1 MKHGPVQLM
10 PRTIAAKS
18 VIRPSR
24 KMKDTE
30 GVASVVGTILA
41 LLVFLSLLGIFTNH
55 YVPSM
60 MAGNEHEHDSQVM
73 TQISNL
79 KQSIDS
85 MMLYY
90 INSQSNTLSSYNP
103 VTLGSAGVPMFAT
116 GTQGQ
121 LGIVPF
127 ADMQDPS
134 FNVAFNSTITHQ
146 VKSSSGGG
154 VVVNIPNRY
163 YIPQSVL
170 YENDAVILGQSSGQV
185 MLASPGFTISA
196 TSTHNVSI
204 SVLQMSIVTPTS
216 SNVTYSGSNTVG
228 LSSQLLAFT
237 QHTYST
243 PVNQKNMTI
252 TIVTPFPAAW
262 GNFFNS
268 TFARVG
274 LKANNG
280 YTMEPPSGS
289 FHNYILEITIENVTQ
304 VTLTTAIV
312 SISAEE

>member
-1 MKHGPVQLM
+1 
-10 PRTIAAKS
+10 
-18 VIRPSR
+18 
-24 KMKDTE
+24 MKDRE

-60 MAGNEHEHDSQVM
+60 MTGNEHHHDSQVV

-90 INSQSNTLSSYNP
+90 INSQSNTLSSYSP

-121 LGIVPF
+121 LGVIPV
-127 ADMQDPS
+127 AGKQQDPS
-134 FNVAFNSTITHQ
+134 FSVSFNYTFNGQTYRENSL
-146 VKSSSGGG
+146 SGGG

-170 YENDAVILGQSSGQV
+170 YENDAVILGQQSGGQV
-185 MLASPGFTISA
+185 MLANPGFTISA
-196 TSTHNVSI
+196 KAGI
-204 SVLQMSIVTPTS
+204 SLSLLQMSVVTPTS
-216 SNVTYSGSNTVG
+216 SNITFSGTNTVG
-228 LSSQLLAFT
+228 LNSQLLSFT
-237 QHTYST
+237 QNTYT
-243 PVNQKNMTI
+243 NGTGQIGPIKI
-252 TIVTPFPAAW
+252 TIFTPFATAW

-268 TFARVG
+268 TFAQAG
-274 LKANNG
+274 LQ
-280 YTMEPPSGS
+280 PPNYVVHKPVENS
-289 FHNYILEITIENVTQ
+289 FQNYELTVTLNSVRQ
-304 VTLTTAIV
+304 VTLSTAIV
-312 SISAEE
+312 SISVEE

>member
-1 MKHGPVQLM
+1 M
-10 PRTIAAKS
+10 PSTIAAKS

-90 INSQSNTLSSYNP
+90 INSQSNTLSSYDP

-116 GTQGQ
+116 GTNGQ
-121 LGIVPF
+121 LGVIPVNGL
-127 ADMQDPS
+127 QDPS
-134 FNVAFNSTITHQ
+134 FSVNFTYIQNGHNYNINST
-146 VKSSSGGG
+146 SGGG

-170 YENDAVILGQSSGQV
+170 YQNDAVILGQSSGQV

-196 TSTHNVSI
+196 SSAGTTV
-204 SVLQMSIVTPTS
+204 SVLQLSVVTPTS

-243 PVNQKNMTI
+243 PPALENMTI

-262 GNFFNS
+262 SNFFNS
-268 TFARVG
+268 TFSQAG
-274 LKANNG
+274 LHTGTFSIK
-280 YTMEPPSGS
+280 PPHEIS
-289 FHNYILEITIENVTQ
+289 FQNYKLILTLVVKQ
-304 VTLTTAIV
+304 VTLSTSII
-312 SISAEE
+312 SISTVE

>member
-1 MKHGPVQLM
+1 
-10 PRTIAAKS
+10 
-18 VIRPSR
+18 
-24 KMKDTE
+24 MKDRE

-60 MAGNEHEHDSQVM
+60 MTGNEHHHDSQVV

-90 INSQSNTLSSYNP
+90 INSQSNTLSSYSP

-121 LGIVPF
+121 LGVIPV
-127 ADMQDPS
+127 AGKQQDPS
-134 FNVAFNSTITHQ
+134 FSVSFNYTFNGQTYRENSL
-146 VKSSSGGG
+146 SGGG

-170 YENDAVILGQSSGQV
+170 YENDAVILGQQSGGQV
-185 MLASPGFTISA
+185 MLANPGFTISA
-196 TSTHNVSI
+196 KAGI
-204 SVLQMSIVTPTS
+204 SLSLLQMSVVTPTS
-216 SNVTYSGSNTVG
+216 SNITFSGTNTVG
-228 LSSQLLAFT
+228 LNSQLLSFT
-237 QHTYST
+237 QNTYT
-243 PVNQKNMTI
+243 NGTGQIGPIKI
-252 TIVTPFPAAW
+252 TIFTPFATAW

-268 TFARVG
+268 TFAQAG
-274 LKANNG
+274 LQ
-280 YTMEPPSGS
+280 PSNYVVHKPVENS
-289 FHNYILEITIENVTQ
+289 FQNYELTVTLNSVRQ
-304 VTLTTAIV
+304 VTLSTAIV
-312 SISAEE
+312 SISVEE